1 MYIITTYIVA
11 IVRLAL
17 RLICLVITDI
27 DSFHDLAAIAVGK
40 RPTAHKPYRLAP
52 QHVSS
57 EYQIIHG

>member
-1 MYIITTYIVA
+1 
-11 IVRLAL
+11 LAL
-17 RLICLVITDI
+17 RPICLVITDI